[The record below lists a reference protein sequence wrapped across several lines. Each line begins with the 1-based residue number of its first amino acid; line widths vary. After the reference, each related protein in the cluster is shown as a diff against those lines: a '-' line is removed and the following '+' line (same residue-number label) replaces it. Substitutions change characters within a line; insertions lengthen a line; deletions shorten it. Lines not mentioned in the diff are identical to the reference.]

1 MELKSEYFN
10 NIIYYFQGHS
20 IYSSLIKSVMFLCKV
35 LLFSFI
41 FVYF

>member
-1 MELKSEYFN
+1 MELKSEYFK

-20 IYSSLIKSVMFLCKV
+20 IYSLINSVMSLWEV